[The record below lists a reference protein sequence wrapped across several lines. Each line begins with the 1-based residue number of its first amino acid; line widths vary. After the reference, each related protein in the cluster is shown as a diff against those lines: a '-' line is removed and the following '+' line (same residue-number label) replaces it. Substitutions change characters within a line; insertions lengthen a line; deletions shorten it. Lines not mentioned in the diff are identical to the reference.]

1 LLPPILPEVITIST
15 KEPAL
20 ILKMKALYDSL
31 GTAEKKVIDYIVAH
45 PEEVIYLSVT
55 GLAEKSGASIAT
67 VIRACRKIGMNGY
80 QELKVNLAQDIVTPL
95 QNIHEEV
102 NEDDTPSVILD
113 KIFQSSMYALQ
124 FTRDVI
130 NIKAIEAAT
139 QSLLNAKKVN
149 IYGLGNSHSIA
160 IDMQHK
166 MMRLGINATA
176 YTDSHMQSIASAYLN
191 KDDVV
196 VGISHSGSSKDVV
209 DAVNVAKKNGAT
221 VICITNFG
229 RSPLSDLADIKLYT
243 ASKETKYRIVALASR
258 VAQITIIDT
267 LYTMLALARKAEI
280 VDGFHNVE
288 IALKDKKY

>member
-1 LLPPILPEVITIST
+1 MIST

-20 ILKMKALYDSL
+20 ILKMKALYNSL
-31 GTAEKKVIDYIVAH
+31 GEAEKKVIDYIVSH

-55 GLAEKSGASIAT
+55 ELAEKGGASIAT

-95 QNIHEEV
+95 QSIHEEV
-102 NEDDTPSVILD
+102 NENDSPSVILD

-130 NIKAIEAAT
+130 NIKEIEAAT
-139 QSLLNAKKVN
+139 QALLNAKKIN

-166 MMRLGINATA
+166 MMRLGLNATA
-176 YTDSHMQSIASAYLN
+176 YTDSHMQSIASAYLT

-196 VGISHSGSSKDVV
+196 VGISHSGSSKEVV
-209 DAVNVAKKNGAT
+209 DAVNIAKKNGAT

-258 VAQITIIDT
+258 IAQITIIDS

-280 VDGFHNVE
+280 VDGFHKVE
-288 IALKDKKY
+288 MALKNKKY

>member
-1 LLPPILPEVITIST
+1 VSAIST

-31 GTAEKKVIDYIVAH
+31 GEAEKKVIDYIMTH

-95 QNIHEEV
+95 QSIHEEV
-102 NEDDTPSVILD
+102 CADDSPSVILD

-130 NIKAIEAAT
+130 NIKEIEAAT
-139 QSLLNAKKVN
+139 QALLNAKKIN

-166 MMRLGINATA
+166 MMRLGLNATA
-176 YTDSHMQSIASAYLN
+176 YTDSHMQSIASAYLSQG
-191 KDDVV
+191 DVV
-196 VGISHSGSSKDVV
+196 VGISHSGSSKEVV
-209 DAVNVAKKNGAT
+209 DAANIAKKNGAT
-221 VICITNFG
+221 VICLTNFG

-243 ASKETKYRIVALASR
+243 ASKETQYRIVALASR
-258 VAQITIIDT
+258 IAQITIIDT
-267 LYTMLALARKAEI
+267 LYTMLALARKTEI
-280 VDGFHNVE
+280 VDGFHKVE
-288 IALKDKKY
+288 MALKNKKY